1 MAKRLLLLL
10 LIIHPFF
17 SEAQKDCAFD
27 AEGNCIGK
35 GKTKTIK
42 SKTTYGSTNITIVRD
57 GEWVLFNTD
66 GVKKASG
73 SYESSM
79 KNGEWQYFSD
89 DNILLFK
96 RWYNNGRVEKTAY
109 LDSGYFAHES
119 DTIIIIADSMGNF
132 NIEER
137 KGKINYHYSATPQ
150 QILKGDPSIF
160 AIAEKK
166 KAFDL
171 ERIHFTDA
179 EIMQQYPNITLMV
192 KARRWAVNTPLNLIN
207 NPDFEMERERM
218 QPGHSSQIKPG
229 GDTYAKFWGSAN
241 ETPDIFYEDNNCYG
255 GYRVFGVNYEVLRN
269 ELKQPLKE
277 GVTYCL
283 QFRLKLKKT
292 NDVAI
297 NSVSVTLTDKP
308 RPFKTPREAIDN
320 GVVMQTHSLLPLACR
335 EQWMTVSGSFIANG
349 GEKFLYIGN
358 FAKDTSIRLTYLDN
372 VVNKFIEE
380 IYYYIDDVVLIEQK
394 EGTICPCTVSGCMLD
409 NNTMTDT
416 MTIPVKENSIYTSP
430 KVGQKLVLRS
440 IQFETNKSELLPTST
455 EILDSIADLMLNYPA
470 MKVEISGH
478 TDNKGSVKANETLS
492 NSRAYAV
499 VMYLMELG
507 IDESRMT
514 YRGAGQT
521 EPIDTNDTEEGRLNN
536 RRVEFKI
543 TEM

>member
-10 LIIHPFF
+10 FLIHPFF
-17 SEAQKDCAFD
+17 SEAQKDCVFD

-35 GKTKTIK
+35 GKIKIIK
-42 SKTTYGSTNITIVRD
+42 SKTTYGSVTSTSVRD
-57 GEWVLFNTD
+57 GDWVLFNTD

-73 SYESSM
+73 SYESSQ

-96 RWYNNGRVEKTAY
+96 RWYNNGRVEKTTY

-119 DTIIIIADSMGNF
+119 DTIIILSDSMGNF
-132 NIEER
+132 VIEEK
-137 KGKINYHYSATPQ
+137 KGKINYHYTATPQ
-150 QILKGDPSIF
+150 QTLKGDPSIF
-160 AIAEKK
+160 ARAEKK
-166 KAFDL
+166 KAYDL
-171 ERIHFTDA
+171 EKIHYTDA

-218 QPGHSSQIKPG
+218 KPGHASQIKPG
-229 GDTYAKFWGSAN
+229 GETYAKFWGSAN
-241 ETPDIFYEDNNCYG
+241 ETPDIFFEDNNCYG

-269 ELKQPLKE
+269 ELKQPLKA

-292 NDVAI
+292 NEVAI
-297 NSVSVTLTDKP
+297 NSVSVTLSDKI
-308 RPFKTPREAIDN
+308 RPFKTSREGIDN
-320 GVVMQTHSLLPLACR
+320 GVVLQTHTLLPLACR
-335 EQWMTVSGSFIANG
+335 EQWMTVSGSFTANG

-372 VVNKFIEE
+372 GVNRYVEE
-380 IYYYIDDVVLIEQK
+380 IYYYIDDVVLIAQTEN
-394 EGTICPCTVSGCMLD
+394 TICPCTVSGCMLD
-409 NNTMTDT
+409 NTMSDT
-416 MTIPVKENSIYTSP
+416 MPEPLTENNNIYTSP

-440 IQFETNKSELLPTST
+440 IQFETNKSELLPSST
-455 EILDSIADLMLNYPA
+455 AILDSIADLMLDYPN

-478 TDNKGSVKANETLS
+478 TDNKGTVKSNETLS

-507 IDESRMT
+507 IDESRMS

-521 EPIDTNDTEEGRLNN
+521 EPIDTNDTEDGRLNN